1 MALTH
6 AQRTSMF
13 NTLAEVMGSEDAET
27 LMEHL
32 PSSGWD
38 NVATKDDLR
47 AGFAETNSAIA
58 AGLAQAAVE
67 RAEIRAEAATG
78 LAQAATE
85 RTQIIKAMTE
95 GFAQAAVERAEIRAE
110 AATGLAQAATE
121 RTQIIKAMTEG
132 FAQAAVERAEI
143 RAEAAT
149 ERAEIR
155 AEAATERAEII
166 KRQAWH
172 LYIVVSTIVVATV
185 SIWIALVAQ
194 PGPG

>member
-13 NTLAEVMGSEDAET
+13 NTLAEVMGQDDAET

-32 PSSGWD
+32 PPSGWD
-38 NVATKDDLR
+38 NVATKDDFRAGLAEINAAMA
-47 AGFAETNSAIA
+47 AGFAEA
-58 AGLAQAAVE
+58 ATE
-67 RAEIRAEAATG
+67 RAEIRAEAAT
-78 LAQAATE
+78 E
-85 RTQIIKAMTE
+85 RAEIIKAMTD
-95 GFAQAAVERAEIRAE
+95 
-110 AATGLAQAATE
+110 
-121 RTQIIKAMTEG
+121 G

-172 LYIVVSTIVVATV
+172 LYIVVSTIAVATV
-185 SIWIALVAQ
+185 SIWIALLTQ
-194 PGPG
+194 PGTG

>member
-6 AQRTSMF
+6 TQRTSMF
-13 NTLAEVMGSEDAET
+13 NTLAEVMGNEDAET

-32 PSSGWD
+32 PPSGWD

-47 AGFAETNSAIA
+47 AAFAETNAAI
-58 AGLAQAAVE
+58 
-67 RAEIRAEAATG
+67 ATG

-85 RTQIIKAMTE
+85 RAEGFAQAATERAEIIKAMTE
-95 GFAQAAVERAEIRAE
+95 GFARAAVERAD
-110 AATGLAQAATE
+110 
-121 RTQIIKAMTEG
+121 
-132 FAQAAVERAEI
+132 I

-149 ERAEIR
+149 ERAEGF
-155 AEAATERAEII
+155 AQAATERAEII

-172 LYIVVSTIVVATV
+172 LYIVVSTIVVAAV
-185 SIWIALVAQ
+185 SIWIALLTQ

>member
-6 AQRTSMF
+6 TQRTSMF
-13 NTLAEVMGSEDAET
+13 NTLAEVMGNEDAET

-32 PSSGWD
+32 PPSGWD

-47 AGFAETNSAIA
+47 AAFAETNAAI
-58 AGLAQAAVE
+58 
-67 RAEIRAEAATG
+67 ATG

-85 RTQIIKAMTE
+85 RAEGFAQAATDRAEGFAQAATERADIIKAMTE
-95 GFAQAAVERAEIRAE
+95 GFARAAVERAD
-110 AATGLAQAATE
+110 
-121 RTQIIKAMTEG
+121 
-132 FAQAAVERAEI
+132 I

-149 ERAEIR
+149 ERAEGF
-155 AEAATERAEII
+155 AQAATERAEII

-172 LYIVVSTIVVATV
+172 LYIVVSTIVVAAV
-185 SIWIALVAQ
+185 SIWIALLTQ